1 MTILVLGSTGTN
13 GSLVANILLD
23 AGATVRLGVRKMDD
37 ERIASY
43 KSQGA
48 EVVAFDFDDLKTLAP
63 ALAGAESVVMITPLA
78 ETFAHYVTDVLD
90 AIKNDEASTVKYIVK
105 LSAIGSGGPNPLDLK
120 VQEEHSLSDAALEAS
135 GLSYTIVRP
144 NFFMSNPLGLQGAS
158 IHDPGQ
164 RAFYGTSDGK
174 SISYVSPNDIADVM
188 AAAALDPTK
197 HNGKIY
203 TLTGPESLTEAQVAE
218 KIAAHVDHEVKYVD
232 LTSQAYQESL
242 TSNGMPAW
250 LIDNLVKLEKLK
262 GLGYCAEVSPDAEDA
277 IGRKPESFDAFLEG
291 QSK

>member
-13 GSLVANILLD
+13 GSLVAKLLLD
-23 AGATVRLGVRKMDD
+23 AGATVRLGVRKIDD
-37 ERIASY
+37 ERIASF
-43 KSQGA
+43 KDKGA
-48 EVVAFDFDDLKTLAP
+48 EVVAFDFDDANTLAP
-63 ALAGAESVVMITPLA
+63 ALAGAESIVMITPLT
-78 ETFAHYVTDVLD
+78 ETFVHYVTAFLS
-90 AIKNDEASTVKYIVK
+90 AIKNDEASTVKHMVK

-120 VQEEHSLSDAALEAS
+120 VQAEHCLSDAALEAS

-144 NFFMSNPLGLQGAS
+144 NFFMSNLLGMQGAS
-158 IHDPGQ
+158 IRDPEQ
-164 RAFYGTSDGK
+164 HAFYGTSGGK
-174 SISYVSPNDIADVM
+174 TISYVSPTDIAAAM

-203 TLTGPESLTEAQVAE
+203 TLTGPESLTDAQVAE
-218 KIAAHVDHEVKYVD
+218 KLAAHLGHAVKYVD
-232 LTSQAYQESL
+232 LSSEAYEGSFK
-242 TSNGMPAW
+242 SSGMPAW